1 MKKYRCTV
9 CEYIYDPALGD
20 PENGIAPGT
29 AFDDLP
35 DGWMRRRQMG
45 LRTSRRT
52 IKNDED
58 YVKPHCF
65 TINFTAYGNRHCK
78 TGALHSEGPALRL

>member
-20 PENGIAPGT
+20 PENGIRRSARRLDMPG
-29 AFDDLP
+29 L
-35 DGWMRRRQMG
+35 RRRQMG